1 MNKLILWW
9 YDMIMIWYDI
19 WYDMIY
25 DICDVMWY
33 YDIWYVWY
41 DMIYDMIYCI
51 WYMIWYDDIWY
62 HMIWYDIIYYIIS
75 YHIRVLSL
83 AQTPGTTRKDV
94 SSVYWKTWLN
104 IWSCCETTSHLRSFN
119 SWNTAKVCLNSW
131 YLLKMSW
138 VDEMLASLR
147 ILM

>member
-1 MNKLILWW
+1 MMIWYD
-9 YDMIMIWYDI
+9 YDMIWYMIWYDIWYMWCDVILWYMICMIWYDI
-19 WYDMIY
+19 WYDILY
-25 DICDVMWY
+25 
-33 YDIWYVWY
+33 
-41 DMIYDMIYCI
+41 MIYDMIW
-51 WYMIWYDDIWY
+51 WYMISYDMIWY
-62 HMIWYDIIYYIIS
+62 HILYHIIS

-147 ILM
+147 ILT

>member
-1 MNKLILWW
+1 MMIWYD
-9 YDMIMIWYDI
+9 YDMIWYMIWYDIWYMWCDVILWYMICMIWYDI
-19 WYDMIY
+19 WYDILY
-25 DICDVMWY
+25 
-33 YDIWYVWY
+33 
-41 DMIYDMIYCI
+41 MIYDMIW
-51 WYMIWYDDIWY
+51 WYMISYDMIWY
-62 HMIWYDIIYYIIS
+62 HILYHIIS

-131 YLLKMSW
+131 YSKC
-138 VDEMLASLR
+138 R
-147 ILM
+147 G

>member
-1 MNKLILWW
+1 MIWYD
-9 YDMIMIWYDI
+9 YDMIWYMIWYDIWYMWCDVILWYMICMIWYDI
-19 WYDMIY
+19 WYDILY
-25 DICDVMWY
+25 
-33 YDIWYVWY
+33 
-41 DMIYDMIYCI
+41 MIYDMIW
-51 WYMIWYDDIWY
+51 WYMISYDMIWY
-62 HMIWYDIIYYIIS
+62 HILYHIIS